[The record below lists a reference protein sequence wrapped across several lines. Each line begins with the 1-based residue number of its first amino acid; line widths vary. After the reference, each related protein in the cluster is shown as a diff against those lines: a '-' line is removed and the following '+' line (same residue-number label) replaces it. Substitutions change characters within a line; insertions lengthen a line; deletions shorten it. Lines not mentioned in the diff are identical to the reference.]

1 MRRLVLV
8 VAVGVACTPGKS
20 GPATQQSVSAADRAR
35 VLVEV
40 LNTTSRPGLA
50 RAATRQL
57 RDAGL
62 DVIFF
67 GGSDTPVDSTLILVR
82 RGQVDRGKRVAKAL
96 GGGRVELRPDS
107 LRRVDVSVLLGKDWK
122 PPITPRP

>member
-1 MRRLVLV
+1 MRRLALV
-8 VAVGVACTPGKS
+8 VAAGFACAPGRS
-20 GPATQQSVSAADRAR
+20 SPATQQSVSAGDQAR

-82 RGQVDRGKRVAKAL
+82 RGPADRGKRVARAL
-96 GGGRVELRPDS
+96 GVGRVELRPDS

-122 PPITPRP
+122 PPITQRP

>member
-1 MRRLVLV
+1 MRRLAFALT
-8 VAVGVACTPGKS
+8 AGVACASGKS
-20 GPATQQSVSAADRAR
+20 SPVPQQSVSATDPAR
-35 VLVEV
+35 VQVEV

-57 RDAGL
+57 RDAGV
-62 DVIFF
+62 DVIYF
-67 GGSDTPVDSTLILVR
+67 GGSDTPVDSTVILVR
-82 RGQVDRGKRVAKAL
+82 RGAVDRGKRVAKAL

-122 PPITPRP
+122 PPPTARP